1 MCIKHLGKVGVVGHH
16 PLVVICKAIWSLLKC
31 STIIS
36 LTVDRVTVFALCCIL
51 GKSSRITFLACT
63 VDHARCVGVFLAT
76 RFVQQTFFD
85 HLKNRCVLW
94 KRKLHQHQVIY
105 VFDCGNFLLWRK
117 DKEKWMWGRPH
128 FWYSLVQMFPIT
140 LVNHPIFATPLRK
153 AFTFIWNTWVTKFG
167 WSEAV

>member
-105 VFDCGNFLLWRK
+105 VFGCGNFLLWRK
-117 DKEKWMWGRPH
+117 DKE
-128 FWYSLVQMFPIT
+128 QMD
-140 LVNHPIFATPLRK
+140 VR
-153 AFTFIWNTWVTKFG
+153 
-167 WSEAV
+167 